1 MAKREPKLTL
11 VIDVSSPLLQLGI
24 PNNSSWEAIITDE
37 GQAMDGLF
45 RGLNKLFEK
54 RADSLNSVD
63 TIYYCC
69 GPGSTLGLRLA
80 AALVKTI
87 IWEANGRISL
97 YQYNALDLASSLP
110 NISTNFI
117 QAPFR
122 MGKRFLRTGEP
133 KSIGKKDI
141 LPQDI
146 ALSDYPDSMHLLGPR
161 QISVKIPEDK
171 IINYA
176 LEDIGGVDELSL
188 ISEPAEHPVPYSPEP
203 TTFKKWDGKIPAKQQ
218 TS

>member
-1 MAKREPKLTL
+1 MAERERTTL
-11 VIDVSSPLLQLGI
+11 VVDVSSPVLQLGI
-24 PNNSSWEAIITDE
+24 ASTKGWEAIITDE

-45 RGLNKLFEK
+45 RLNKLFEE
-54 RADSLNSVD
+54 RSDNYAVD

-80 AALVKTI
+80 AAFVKTLM
-87 IWEANGRISL
+87 WEANGRISL

-110 NISTNFI
+110 NASDSYI

-122 MGKRFLRTGEP
+122 MGKRFLRTGKP
-133 KSIGKKDI
+133 KSIGKKEI

-146 ALSDYPDSMHLLGPR
+146 ALSDYPDSLHLLGPR

-171 IINYA
+171 IINYT
-176 LEDIGGVDELSL
+176 LEDIGGIEELSL

-203 TTFKKWDGKIPAKQQ
+203 TTFKKWDGKIPAKQ
-218 TS
+218 

>member
-1 MAKREPKLTL
+1 MAEREPKLTL
-11 VIDVSSPLLQLGI
+11 VVDVSSPVLQLGI
-24 PNNSSWEAIITDE
+24 ASTKGWEAIITDE

-45 RGLNKLFEK
+45 RALNKLFEE
-54 RADSLNSVD
+54 RSDNLNAVD

-80 AALVKTI
+80 AAFVKTLM
-87 IWEANGRISL
+87 WEANGRISL

-110 NISTNFI
+110 NASDSYI

-133 KSIGKKDI
+133 KSIGKKEI

-146 ALSDYPDSMHLLGPR
+146 ALSDYPDSLHLLGPR

-171 IINYA
+171 IINYT
-176 LEDIGGVDELSL
+176 LEDIGGIEELSL

-203 TTFKKWDGKIPAKQQ
+203 TTFKKWDGKIPAKQ
-218 TS
+218 

>member
-1 MAKREPKLTL
+1 MSEQESKLTL
-11 VIDVSSPLLQLGI
+11 VVDVSSPVLQLGI
-24 PNNSSWEAIITDE
+24 PNTNGWEAIITDE

-45 RGLNKLFEK
+45 RALNKLFEE
-54 RADSLNSVD
+54 RSDSLNAVD

-80 AALVKTI
+80 AAFVKTI
-87 IWEANGRISL
+87 MWEANGRISL

-110 NISTNFI
+110 NVSDSYI

-133 KSIGKKDI
+133 KSIGKKEI

-146 ALSDYPDSMHLLGPR
+146 ALSDYPDSLHLLGPR

-171 IINYA
+171 IIDYT
-176 LEDIGGVDELSL
+176 LEDIGGIEELSL

-203 TTFKKWDGKIPAKQQ
+203 TTFKKWDGKIPAKQ
-218 TS
+218 